1 MNMQHIKKW
10 AALLTLLVLPFLVY
24 YAVVYSAKEN
34 FFVTLA
40 YVGPKEVVEVQDASG
55 AVVTDT
61 MAYSVPDFDFVN
73 QDGAAITKDSLLGK
87 ITVVSFFFTRCPSI
101 CPSMNFHIR
110 KVQERFK
117 GFDHF
122 RILSHTVDPMHDS
135 VAVLKKYAEQMLA
148 EPKRWNFVTGKRE
161 ALYSQA
167 ANYFQSAQEDSTAAG
182 GFLHTE
188 QLVLVDWEG
197 RIRSRKDD
205 LGNVKGSYNSL
216 SAVELDELIEDIK
229 VLIAEYEKE
238 RSKREYQLE
247 KAAKKR

>member
-1 MNMQHIKKW
+1 MKNIKKW

-40 YVGPKEVVEVQDASG
+40 YVGPKEVQ
-55 AVVTDT
+55 VVAGPEGESMDT
-61 MAYSVPDFDFVN
+61 IAYTVPDFSFVN
-73 QDGAAITKDSLLGK
+73 QDGVVITRDSLLGK
-87 ITVVSFFFTRCPSI
+87 VTVVSFFFSRCPSI

-110 KVQERFK
+110 KVQDRFK

-135 VAVLKKYAEQMLA
+135 VEVLKKYAVQMMA
-148 EPKRWNFVTGKRE
+148 EPKRWNFVTGERE
-161 ALYSQA
+161 QLYAQA
-167 ANYFQSAQEDSTAAG
+167 ANYFQSAQEDSSAAG

-197 RIRSRKDD
+197 HIRSRKDD
-205 LGNVKGSYNSL
+205 QGNIKGSYNSL

-238 RSKREYQLE
+238 RSKKEYQMQ
-247 KAAKKR
+247 KAAKKK